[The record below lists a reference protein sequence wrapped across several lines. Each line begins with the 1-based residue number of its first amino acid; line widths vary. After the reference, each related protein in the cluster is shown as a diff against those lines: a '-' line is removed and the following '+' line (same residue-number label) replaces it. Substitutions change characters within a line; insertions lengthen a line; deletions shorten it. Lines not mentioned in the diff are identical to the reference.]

1 MLPASSAR
9 IRIGRIASATKV
21 LNLTVSSVNLQ
32 SGAGATEHLAMWV
45 GAMTLNNVWD
55 ERARITA
62 AIEFIEAMEVVVSN
76 QEPEAMASKST
87 PRRMRWINPRTTMT
101 EM

>member
-9 IRIGRIASATKV
+9 IRIGRIASATRV
-21 LNLTVSSVNLQ
+21 LNLSVRSVNIQ
-32 SGAGATEHLAMWV
+32 SGVGASEHLAMWV
-45 GAMTLNNVWD
+45 GAMTLNSVWD

-62 AIEFIEAMEVVVSN
+62 AIEFIEVMEVAVNN

>member
-1 MLPASSAR
+1 
-9 IRIGRIASATKV
+9 
-21 LNLTVSSVNLQ
+21 
-32 SGAGATEHLAMWV
+32 
-45 GAMTLNNVWD
+45 MTLNSVWD

>member
-45 GAMTLNNVWD
+45 DAMTLNSVWD

-62 AIEFIEAMEVVVSN
+62 AIEFIEAIEVAVNN

-101 EM
+101 EI

>member
-1 MLPASSAR
+1 
-9 IRIGRIASATKV
+9 
-21 LNLTVSSVNLQ
+21 
-32 SGAGATEHLAMWV
+32 
-45 GAMTLNNVWD
+45 MTLNSVWD

-62 AIEFIEAMEVVVSN
+62 AIEFIEAMEVAVNN

-87 PRRMRWINPRTTMT
+87 PRRTRWINPRTTMT